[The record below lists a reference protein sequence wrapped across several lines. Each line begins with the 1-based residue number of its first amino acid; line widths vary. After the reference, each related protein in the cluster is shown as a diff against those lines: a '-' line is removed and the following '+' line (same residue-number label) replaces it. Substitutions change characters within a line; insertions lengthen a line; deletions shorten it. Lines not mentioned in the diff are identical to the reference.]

1 MKYKNFKP
9 LVHNFTHSFVGGCN
23 YLDGKFIFEDLFELA
38 EQRRGRKV
46 VVQWLPFSE
55 QQDPELSERVKSS
68 IGFYLAWL
76 PKMASS
82 LGVEL
87 EKLTDYRTEVYV
99 TLLRDICVKAIA
111 HDDRGKEYSYI
122 VSN

>member
-38 EQRRGRKV
+38 KQRKGSKV
-46 VVQWLPFSE
+46 VIQWLPFTK
-55 QQDPELSERVKSS
+55 QQDPELSMRVRSS
-68 IGFYLAWL
+68 IGFYLDWL

-87 EKLTDYRTEVYV
+87 EKLTDYRTEVYI
-99 TLLRDICVKAIA
+99 TLPRTICVKAIA